1 MARGDKYVCRTCG
14 QEYTYCEQ
22 CIIRPIPHLGNGFCS
37 ESCSNIFKTLSK
49 HGCHLATAKETLD
62 TLDSLEGKIFTPSI
76 QAHIDA
82 IKAEVKGVPVV
93 KEEIVVEDNT
103 VTVED
108 NIKENVIF
116 SQKKKWNK

>member
-37 ESCSNIFKTLSK
+37 ESCSDIFETLSK
-49 HGCHLATAKETLD
+49 HGCHLATAQETLT
-62 TLDSLEGKIFTPSI
+62 TLGSIEGKTFRPSI

-82 IKAEVKGVPVV
+82 IKAEAGKAPAVEAKIEII
-93 KEEIVVEDNT
+93 EET
-103 VTVED
+103 VAESAQD
-108 NIKENVIF
+108 SKK
-116 SQKKKWNK
+116 KKKW